1 MSNNTKA
8 RKVLEEATKERRLR
22 QYSEM
27 KKWDIG
33 KITGIECIENI
44 IELEKIVF
52 IGNKIQRPQK
62 KLLKGPGK

>member
-1 MSNNTKA
+1 MSDSTKA
-8 RKVLEEATKERRLR
+8 RQVLEEATKERRLR

-44 IELEKIVF
+44 IELEKIIF
-52 IGNKIQRPQK
+52 IGNKIQQPRTK
-62 KLLKGPGK
+62 ALKGPEK

>member
-8 RKVLEEATKERRLR
+8 QRVLEEATRERRLR

-52 IGNKIQRPQK
+52 IGNKMQQPKK
-62 KLLKGPGK
+62 KLLKGPVK